1 MKYIDELLEKI
12 KDEIEGAEE
21 YAEQYIIHKAN
32 NNMTRSAQF
41 REMAL
46 QEINHATIL
55 RDFSIQDVDA
65 MKKVFTLS
73 EEDKE
78 HWEKCLKKFN
88 EKIAV
93 LRHMVT

>member
-1 MKYIDELLEKI
+1 
-12 KDEIEGAEE
+12 
-21 YAEQYIIHKAN
+21 
-32 NNMTRSAQF
+32 
-41 REMAL
+41 
-46 QEINHATIL
+46 
-55 RDFSIQDVDA
+55 VDA

-78 HWEKCLKKFN
+78 HWDKCLKKFN